1 MHGTTGRCLTQN
13 TCSVYTPEVVAQQK
27 SLDDMGVPLVDVTF
41 CVIDLETTGGSSDTD
56 RITEI
61 GAVKYRGGECLG
73 TFQTLVNPGCVIPPF
88 ITILTGITEA
98 MVLPAP
104 RIEAVLPSLVH
115 FIGDSVLVAHNA
127 RFDVGFLNAALIRAD
142 RDPLTNRVLDTV
154 PLARRLVR
162 DEVPDCKLGTLASRL
177 RLSHQP
183 SHRALD
189 DALATG
195 DLLHFLIER
204 AAGFGVMGLDDLT
217 GLPRLDTHP
226 LAAKL
231 KLTETLPRGPGVY
244 LFTGVGGEVLYV
256 GKASNLR
263 QRVRSYFSTG
273 ETRRKIGALLR
284 QTADIHHIA
293 TPDAFTASILEMRL
307 IGRLVPH
314 YNRAGTS
321 VDKYCYVR
329 LTTDEEWPR
338 LVITKTPG
346 PKGLFIGPVS
356 SRTAARLVIDA
367 IESVVPLRRCTVRM
381 GRNYTPPP
389 EAAVCSAAQLGVAHC
404 PCSGLADKADY
415 DAVVSF
421 IVDAIERSPEALI
434 DRLHDRIIALAAAQR
449 FEEAAE
455 TRDRALALL
464 AALSRQRSTTNVR
477 RAGRMAVSH
486 GDVRYVIDGGV
497 LVDVEVAGRLFQP
510 LDGLRIDL
518 GGLLDPPETSPP
530 PLPLGRGESDEVA
543 AVSRHLADAPEL
555 VLEQCEGE
563 WSSAFPRLPELRRL
577 DLSASAPRTG
587 RFAGRELDR
596 AAVHR

>member
-1 MHGTTGRCLTQN
+1 MTQN
-13 TCSVYTPEVVAQQK
+13 TCSVYTPRVANRQR
-27 SLDDMGVPLVDVTF
+27 SLDESGIPLVDVTF

-61 GAVKYRGGECLG
+61 GAVKYRGGECVG
-73 TFQTLVNPGCVIPPF
+73 TFQTLVNPGCAIPPF

-104 RIEAVLPSLVH
+104 RIEAVLPSLEH
-115 FIGDSVLVAHNA
+115 FIGDAVIVAHNA

-142 RDPLTNRVLDTV
+142 RDPLGNRVLDTV

-177 RLSHQP
+177 RLAHQP

-204 AAGFGVMGLDDLT
+204 ASGFGVMGLDDLV

-231 KLTETLPRGPGVY
+231 KLTESLPRGPGVY
-244 LFTGVGGEVLYV
+244 LFTGTGGEVLYV

-284 QTADIHHIA
+284 QTSDIHHIS
-293 TPDAFTASILEMRL
+293 TPDAFTASILERRL
-307 IGRLVPH
+307 IARLVPH
-314 YNRAGTS
+314 YNRAGTT

-338 LVITKTPG
+338 LVITKNPG
-346 PKGLFIGPVS
+346 PKGLFIGPLS
-356 SRTAARLVIDA
+356 SRTAARMVIDA

-381 GRNYTPPP
+381 GRNYSAPAD
-389 EAAVCSAAQLGVAHC
+389 AAVCSAAQLGVAHC
-404 PCSGLADKADY
+404 PCSGRADKAEY
-415 DAVVSF
+415 DLVVER
-421 IVDAIERSPEALI
+421 IVDAIVRSPEGLVEH
-434 DRLHDRIIALAAAQR
+434 LHDRIIALAASQR

-455 TRDRALALL
+455 MRDRTTALL
-464 AALSRQRSTTNVR
+464 AALTRQRMSDDLR
-477 RAGRMAVSH
+477 RAGRLVVTH
-486 GDVRYVIDGGV
+486 DGVRHVIENGV
-497 LVDVEVAGRLFQP
+497 LIDVERDGLLFQP

-518 GGLLDPPETSPP
+518 GGLLDPPESSPH
-530 PLPLGRGESDEVA
+530 PLPLGRAEADEVH
-543 AVSRHLADAPEL
+543 AVARHLAETSGL
-555 VLEQCEGE
+555 VVESCSGE
-563 WSSAFPRLPELRRL
+563 WSSPLPRVPELRRL
-577 DLSASAPRTG
+577 DLSASAPRSS

-596 AAVHR
+596 VAVHR